1 MNGQK
6 DDEKKSLTERIT
18 DTVKGIVDTTSEA
31 AMKAMKP
38 SEPDPKHAEASEQA
52 SEPTDTVAAPEVV
65 IQKRAS
71 KKSRPKVKKS
81 VRSLREQLAT
91 TKKARNKAAKTIS
104 RTKTAKT
111 PKRKTIAKK
120 SKKKSAV
127 SSVKSAVKKTAKKA
141 MPKKKKS
148 RR

>member
-1 MNGQK
+1 MDDQK

-38 SEPDPKHAEASEQA
+38 SEPDPKHAAEE
-52 SEPTDTVAAPEVV
+52 ETDTVAAPEVV
-65 IQKRAS
+65 IKRAS
-71 KKSRPKVKKS
+71 KKSRPKTKKS
-81 VRSLREQLAT
+81 VGTLREQLTA
-91 TKKARNKAAKTIS
+91 TKKTHKKKAAKKVKTTS
-104 RTKTAKT
+104 RKSRGK
-111 PKRKTIAKK
+111 KVAKK

-127 SSVKSAVKKTAKKA
+127 KKSAVKKTAKKM